1 MAADPSSDPL
11 SAQLQAIPLFQ
22 GLDQATCT
30 DLARRMTQ
38 REYAEGEI
46 IFLEGEAAA
55 GLYFVEYGWLKAVRA
70 LPEGREHVLRHIGP
84 GEVLNEIG
92 AFAEQPNPATAIAL
106 EPSKLWLLPRTS
118 VVKLVRTRPE
128 IAERVIASLAARVV
142 TLVNLVTDLS
152 LRPVAGRLARLL
164 LDSAKSDTLYRP
176 HWYTQAELAARLGT
190 VPDVVQRGLRNLE
203 SEGIIQVERQRILIL
218 DRAALERLAN

>member
-1 MAADPSSDPL
+1 MAVDTSPDPL
-11 SAQLQAIPLFQ
+11 SAQLRAIPLFQ
-22 GLDQATCT
+22 ELDDATCA
-30 DLARRMTQ
+30 DLARQMTQ

-46 IFLEGEAAA
+46 VFLEGESAA
-55 GLYFVEYGWLKAVRA
+55 GLYFVEYGWLKAVKIS
-70 LPEGREHVLRHIGP
+70 PEGREHVLRHIGP

-92 AFAEQPNPATAIAL
+92 AFAKQPNPTTAIAL
-106 EPSKLWLLPRTS
+106 EPSRLWLLPRTS

-128 IAERVIASLAARVV
+128 IAERVIASLATRVV

-164 LDSAKSDTLYRP
+164 LDSAKDDILYRP

-218 DRAALERLAN
+218 DRAALERLAS